1 LRDILTGDR
10 NGYIMLYV
18 ETARAGLHLADTLQ
32 ASGVNIMVN
41 YNSNPEI
48 NDWNEDG
55 RKDLITGEES
65 PVAPNTGNIRVYL
78 NTGTN
83 ASPVFTTYT
92 CISAG
97 GSQIYQYRV
106 TPRIVDLDN
115 DSKKDLLIGQ
125 GDGLVFFYRNVGT
138 NAAPV
143 FNAAYDTLKQI
154 DGLPV
159 DAYYGSRIY
168 FVDWRGD
175 GDKDLLISGYDGF
188 VELYENST
196 IVGVQEGVNQFLIRD
211 LAVCPNVVR
220 TNASFVFAVTTTCTV
235 KSAVYSADGRM
246 IERIAD
252 GTRTPGVYEFQW
264 NTADIPA
271 GVYWLRVSSQSE
283 SHAARIIVVK

>member
-1 LRDILTGDR
+1 LTGDR

-41 YNSNPEI
+41 YNSNPEV

-65 PVAPNTGNIRVYL
+65 YVAPNTGNIRVYL
-78 NTGTN
+78 NSGTN
-83 ASPVFTTYT
+83 ANPVFTTYT

-97 GSQIYQYRV
+97 GSQIYTFRA
-106 TPRIVDLDN
+106 TTRIVDLDN

-143 FNAAYDTLKQI
+143 FNAAYDTLKQTNGI
-154 DGLPV
+154 PI
-159 DAYYGSRIY
+159 DAYVGSRIY

-175 GDKDLLISGYDGF
+175 GDKDLLISGFDGY

-196 IVGVQEGVNQFLIRD
+196 IVGVEEGVNQSLIRD
-211 LAVCPNVVR
+211 LSVCPNVVR
-220 TNASFVFAVTTTCTV
+220 TGAKFVFAVTKTCAV
-235 KSAVYSADGRM
+235 KAAVYSADGR
-246 IERIAD
+246 IVERIAE
-252 GTRTPGVYEFQW
+252 GARTPGVYEFHW
-264 NTADIPA
+264 DTSDIPA
-271 GVYWLRVSSQSE
+271 GVYWLRVNAQSE
-283 SHAARIIVVK
+283 SQAARVVVVK